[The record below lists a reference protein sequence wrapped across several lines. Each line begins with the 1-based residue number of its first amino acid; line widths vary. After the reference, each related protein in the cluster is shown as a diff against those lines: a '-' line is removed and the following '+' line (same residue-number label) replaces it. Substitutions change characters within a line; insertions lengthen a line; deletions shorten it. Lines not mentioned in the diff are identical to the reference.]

1 MCRDETLCIA
11 PACFIRSFALCDVCV
26 SVMLVSNQNKITM
39 SISRAVVKLSIVL
52 DGEEEII
59 KEVDFDDFV
68 HSSFENDDDG
78 ELQLEDLKNYI
89 IEEFIGTHLKESIK
103 QLV

>member
-1 MCRDETLCIA
+1 
-11 PACFIRSFALCDVCV
+11 
-26 SVMLVSNQNKITM
+26 M
-39 SISRAVVKLSIVL
+39 SLSRAVVKLSIVL

-89 IEEFIGTHLKESIK
+89 IEEFIESHLKK
-103 QLV
+103 LN

>member
-1 MCRDETLCIA
+1 
-11 PACFIRSFALCDVCV
+11 
-26 SVMLVSNQNKITM
+26 M

-68 HSSFENDDDG
+68 HSSYENDDG
-78 ELQLEDLKNYI
+78 ELQLLSLI
-89 IEEFIGTHLKESIK
+89 HI
-103 QLV
+103 

>member
-1 MCRDETLCIA
+1 MTI
-11 PACFIRSFALCDVCV
+11 
-26 SVMLVSNQNKITM
+26 

-59 KEVDFDDFV
+59 KEIDFDDFV

-78 ELQLEDLKNYI
+78 ELQLEDLKYYI
-89 IEEFIGTHLKESIK
+89 IEEFIESHLKKIN
-103 QLV
+103 

>member
-1 MCRDETLCIA
+1 
-11 PACFIRSFALCDVCV
+11 
-26 SVMLVSNQNKITM
+26 M

-68 HSSFENDDDG
+68 HSSYENDDDG

-89 IEEFIGTHLKESIK
+89 IEEFIESHLKKIN
-103 QLV
+103 